1 MPLVLTPCSRALR
14 TAVSALVRGVPAVKS
29 AALLLGLL
37 AVSEPSWGA
46 QGVPAAIEHG
56 VVYHE
61 PKEFAGWPANEGMW
75 AWGDELLVGF
85 EVARYTEVDKDHSI
99 DRNSPKRITF
109 ARSFDGGRTWAA
121 EEHQEIAPP
130 EYIGDAARYR
140 QESSTA
146 APPQPSPG
154 GIDFSHPDF
163 AMKIRGGT
171 FYVSYNRGR
180 KWSGPYLLPD
190 FGGIPES
197 RTNYI
202 VTGRDACLIF
212 GNSRVVVGKVKY
224 TRSCVLRTDDGGKT
238 FQFVSWIGDDIAG
251 DYQRERTKRGEIVD
265 GGEEVFSIMPS
276 AVRIGDRFVV
286 SLRQRVGRMKWTDI
300 YASVDGCRT
309 WQKLSRLES
318 GSSNPAALVALGD
331 EKIAAIYG
339 NRRGGKTP
347 LGVSAKLSEDG
358 GRTWSKEIMLRS
370 DARKWDLGYT
380 RAVRRADGTIVAT
393 YYYTTEAIPQNFIAA
408 TLWRPAAGEP
418 KN

>member
-1 MPLVLTPCSRALR
+1 MSLVSDLLSRVVRVAGRPLPHRLL
-14 TAVSALVRGVPAVKS
+14 
-29 AALLLGLL
+29 AALPFGILV
-37 AVSEPSWGA
+37 AAAPSCIA
-46 QGVPAAIEHG
+46 RQVLPAIEHR
-56 VVYHE
+56 VVYHDT
-61 PKEFAGWPANEGMW
+61 KEFAGWPANEGMW

-99 DRNSPKRITF
+99 DRSSPKRITF
-109 ARSFDGGRTWAA
+109 ARSLDGGRTWLA
-121 EEHQEIAPP
+121 EEHPEIAPP

-146 APPQPSPG
+146 AAPQPSPG
-154 GIDFSHPDF
+154 NFDFSHPDF

-171 FYVSYNRGR
+171 FYVSFNRGR
-180 KWSGPYLLPD
+180 EWSGPYLLPD

-197 RTNYI
+197 RTNYL
-202 VTGRDACLIF
+202 VTGPNTCLIF

-224 TRSCVLRTDDGGKT
+224 TRSCVFRTDDGGKT

-251 DYQRERTKRGEIVD
+251 DYQRERTMRGEIVD

-276 AVRIGDRFVV
+276 AVQIGDRYVV

-300 YASVDGCRT
+300 YASADGCRT
-309 WQKLSRLES
+309 WKKLSRLEN
-318 GSSNPAALVALGD
+318 GSSNPAALVALGG
-331 EKIAAIYG
+331 EKLAAIYG

-380 RAVRRADGTIVAT
+380 RAVRRADGTIIAA
-393 YYYTTEAIPQNFIAA
+393 YYYTTEAVPQNFIAA
-408 TLWRPAAGEP
+408 TLWRPTTGET